1 MESNIQFED
10 KIKEL
15 ITKFNND
22 KISEDNIT
30 FLIMEAKKKIYYKN
44 KIKKYTKSTVESVRK
59 FKGLENNIII
69 IPDLKSNF
77 LTDKTIKKL
86 LYVAMSRARFKVI
99 VMIDL
104 DNLSRKQI
112 VDFKKKV
119 NEVMDA
125 E

>member
-1 MESNIQFED
+1 M
-10 KIKEL
+10 
-15 ITKFNND
+15 NNL
-22 KISEDNIT
+22 T
-30 FLIMEAKKKIYYKN
+30 FI
-44 KIKKYTKSTVESVRK
+44 
-59 FKGLENNIII
+59 ENNIII
-69 IPDLKSNF
+69 IPDFKSNF

-86 LYVAMSRARFKVI
+86 LYVAMSRVRFKVI